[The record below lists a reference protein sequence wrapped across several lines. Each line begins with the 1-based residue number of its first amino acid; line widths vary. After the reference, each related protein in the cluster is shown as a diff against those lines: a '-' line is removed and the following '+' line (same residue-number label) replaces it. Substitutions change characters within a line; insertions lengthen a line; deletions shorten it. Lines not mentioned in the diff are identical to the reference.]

1 MHGLGQVFVLRPATT
16 EGGRWFEEKIDVA
29 RDWRLAFRGGP
40 VPPVLEIN
48 VGTDVDDT
56 GARLDARI
64 DQIRLAA
71 C

>member
-1 MHGLGQVFVLRPATT
+1 MTRCKAKTFAKKRTPSSDSEVTG
-16 EGGRWFEEKIDVA
+16 
-29 RDWRLAFRGGP
+29 GGP